1 MDLGTSCLRP
11 NRMPIRVRKGLFLS
25 PSITRAFPLS
35 VLLAGVLVAGALM
48 TLASAGSS
56 AQNVRPVP
64 KVNASPAGDAV
75 SGKRIY
81 SSHGCYECHGG
92 EGQGSTLSGP
102 RVGPDPIP
110 FRAFLAYLR
119 QPAGQMPPYTAKVI
133 SDGELA
139 NIYAFLKSLPKP
151 ASAQDI
157 RLLNAEEK
165 TSR

>member
-1 MDLGTSCLRP
+1 LDIGSSCLRP
-11 NRMPIRVRKGLFLS
+11 YRMPSRVRKGFFLS
-25 PSITRAFPLS
+25 PSITSAFPLS
-35 VLLAGVLVAGALM
+35 VVLAGALM
-48 TLASAGSS
+48 TLATAAAS
-56 AQNVRPVP
+56 AQNLRPVP

-81 SSHGCYECHGG
+81 ASHGCYECHGG

-110 FRAFLAYLR
+110 FRAFVAYLR

-151 ASAQDI
+151 ASAQNI
-157 RLLNAEEK
+157 RLLNGEE